1 LGRVIVS
8 KALTPA
14 LAVSSRS
21 TIRRRRDLP
30 IAGEV
35 LVKEGDSVAGDQV
48 VARAQ
53 LEGELRLVR
62 VAEILGIPATDL
74 ATVLRV
80 REGEQVE
87 EGALL
92 AELRGLW
99 GLFRSTVLS
108 PIAGTIEFISNA
120 TGHVGVR
127 APSMPLNL
135 SAYMRGRVV
144 SVEPQRSVLI
154 EAESTFVQGIFGVG
168 GERLGRISML
178 PLSAETVISE
188 AHIPERLEGQVL
200 VGGHSPTYGALVKAA
215 KAGAVGFITGSI
227 DDRALTEY
235 VGHDIGVALTGD
247 EDVSMTLIITEGF
260 GSLPIS
266 ERVLQTLGRINGD
279 FVSLNG
285 ATQVR
290 AGAQRPEVVGPMCE
304 AADAHDLRERSLSI
318 GARIRVIR
326 VPYFGAMGVVMD
338 LPHELSRIE
347 TGAEVR
353 ILVAKL
359 DDGRQVA
366 VPRANVEL
374 A

>member
-108 PIAGTIEFISNA
+108 PIAGTIEFISSA

-290 AGAQRPEVVGPMCE
+290 AGAQRPEVIGPMCE

-374 A
+374 V

>member
-1 LGRVIVS
+1 VS

-35 LVKEGDSVAGDQV
+35 LVKEGDSVTGDQV

-74 ATVLRV
+74 PTALRV
-80 REGEQVE
+80 REGDQVE

-154 EAESTFVQGIFGVG
+154 EAESTFVQGIFGAG

-178 PLSAETVISE
+178 PISADTVITE
-188 AHIPERLEGQVL
+188 AHIPERAEGQVL
-200 VGGHSPTYGALVKAA
+200 VGGHSPTHGALQKAA
-215 KAGAVGFITGSI
+215 KAGAVGCITGSI

-247 EDVSMTLIITEGF
+247 EDVPMTLIITEGF

-266 ERVLQTLGRINGD
+266 ERVLQTLGRINGE
-279 FVSLNG
+279 VVCLNG

-290 AGAQRPEVVGPMCE
+290 AGAQRPEVIGPMCE
-304 AADAHDLRERSLSI
+304 AVDAHELRGRSLSI

-326 VPYFGAMGVVMD
+326 VPYFGAMGVVTE

-359 DDGRQVA
+359 DDGRQVT

-374 A
+374 V

>member
-1 LGRVIVS
+1 VS

-290 AGAQRPEVVGPMCE
+290 AGAQRPEVIGPMWE
-304 AADAHDLRERSLSI
+304 AVDAHELCERSLSI

-326 VPYFGAMGVVMD
+326 VPYFGAMGVVID

-374 A
+374 V

>member
-290 AGAQRPEVVGPMCE
+290 AGAQRPEVIGPMCE

-374 A
+374 V

>member
-144 SVEPQRSVLI
+144 SVEPLRSVLI

-178 PLSAETVISE
+178 PLSAETVIAE

-247 EDVSMTLIITEGF
+247 ENVSMTLIITEGF

-266 ERVLQTLGRINGD
+266 ERVLQTLGRINGEV
-279 FVSLNG
+279 VSLNG

-290 AGAQRPEVVGPMCE
+290 AGAQRPEVIGPMCE
-304 AADAHDLRERSLSI
+304 AVDAHELRERSLSI